1 MLLLAATM
9 NALAQGSTI
18 AYQGRLDDGGAP
30 ANTNYDFRFAV
41 FNDLVATN
49 NAYRA
54 SLWLTNYAVPVSNG
68 LFAVTL
74 NFGSGVFNGTAN
86 GSNDWMDISVR
97 GPGSTNFTALSPRQP
112 ILPVPYAQFAISAS
126 NLLGSITATQIVGT
140 ISSALISGTYSNAVS
155 FSNSTNSF
163 AGNGAGLTSLNG
175 SAVTS
180 GTVADARLS
189 SNVALLNQ
197 NQTFTGADTFT
208 GTNLFTNTNTF
219 TGTGNYTGVNTFTN
233 WNNSFVGNFY
243 GNGLVGWGAVAAAS
257 QQAVRDHGYMETNPL
272 YTTITLPV
280 SPLTNG
286 DIVRVSGGGTGG
298 WRVVV
303 NNGQSIFGTLASFDN
318 CFPVP
323 VLSGASYT
331 GVAASADGVR
341 MFAVGNGSGII
352 YSPNSGNTWSSLTAA
367 TITGNKFYS
376 IACSAN
382 GRIVYAEPITNI
394 SGSATYLQKSTDGG
408 ITWSTLTTT
417 ANGQAI
423 ACSANGTNLFIYN
436 AASSG
441 NGTCYAEVS
450 YGTVYITTNSGVSG
464 FAIAIPVAATCVGV
478 SSDCTRLVV
487 GGSPSL
493 LYGSADQGA
502 HWTALTTATQYW
514 SGAWMSPDGTRFAAS
529 ATINGGTDG
538 GVVNSTITMHPNVLT
553 TNGISGSQGSAVE
566 LQYLGNGQFMP
577 VSSTGVIWA
586 N

>member
-9 NALAQGSTI
+9 NALAQGTTI
-18 AYQGRLDDGGAP
+18 AYQGRLNDGGAP

-49 NAYRA
+49 NAYRV

-97 GPGSTNFTALSPRQP
+97 GPNSTNFTALSPRQP

-243 GNGLVGWGAVAAAS
+243 GNGLVGWGAVAATS

-286 DIVRVSGGGTGG
+286 DIVRVSGGGAGG

-303 NNGQSIFGTLASFDN
+303 NNGQSILGSLASFGN

-323 VLSGASYT
+323 VLSGATYT
-331 GVAASADGVR
+331 GVAASADGVHL
-341 MFAVGNGSGII
+341 FAVGTGFQGID
-352 YSPNSGNTWSSLTAA
+352 YSANSGVTWGQLSAPTV
-367 TITGNKFYS
+367 TGNYYYS

-382 GRIVYAEPITNI
+382 GTIVYAERQF
-394 SGSATYLQKSTDGG
+394 SSAYIQMSTDGG
-408 ITWSTLTTT
+408 AITGSRPPPMPSARRFLVRRMGAGCSLTYRPLRAVGCIRQNCFVALFMCSPITAAVILRFLPLAPAPVRAWRFPVIAPGCWSV
-417 ANGQAI
+417 ARP
-423 ACSANGTNLFIYN
+423 ACS
-436 AASSG
+436 
-441 NGTCYAEVS
+441 
-450 YGTVYITTNSGVSG
+450 
-464 FAIAIPVAATCVGV
+464 
-478 SSDCTRLVV
+478 
-487 GGSPSL
+487 
-493 LYGSADQGA
+493 
-502 HWTALTTATQYW
+502 
-514 SGAWMSPDGTRFAAS
+514 
-529 ATINGGTDG
+529 
-538 GVVNSTITMHPNVLT
+538 
-553 TNGISGSQGSAVE
+553 
-566 LQYLGNGQFMP
+566 MP
-577 VSSTGVIWA
+577 PPIKGRIGRR
-586 N
+586 